1 MIRSDRPSHI
11 TVYTETSGTTIGT
24 HFHKYCQNFRKGCS
38 FRQYYGY
45 SSEGSQSVTFYD
57 SNWAA
62 HEYFVSSS
70 ETAFELGMLKRFDAE
85 LLLGRISN
93 SQKAEIYNYSHG
105 YPVLPKKCSTL
116 KKDEIPVPP
125 KRYVYHNI
133 NNVKRD
139 KYSL

>member
-1 MIRSDRPSHI
+1 
-11 TVYTETSGTTIGT
+11 
-24 HFHKYCQNFRKGCS
+24 
-38 FRQYYGY
+38 
-45 SSEGSQSVTFYD
+45 
-57 SNWAA
+57 
-62 HEYFVSSS
+62 
-70 ETAFELGMLKRFDAE
+70 MLKRFDAE